1 MSEEIPIVN
10 YDLVDALYYFEYHGP
25 LRKRIAWTE
34 KDKGIRNLYKLIR
47 EIKFPRFKFFLPWI
61 RYVAVKNQL
70 ETPKKL
76 AKYVVNNPPKGKY
89 GELWVA
95 DFEKMIDILSEIKKY
110 YDKQVMTKEKSE
122 ALENLRNKI
131 IKKYSKEWPKLV
143 EEALQL
149 PGVSLKRKEPMIC
162 LLQPLDGRLS
172 HKLPLG
178 DIAFIEVSEAM
189 LEDEC
194 LFLHEVVKLL
204 SYTKPINAWVRQDR
218 RGIRGLAYELY
229 TENQTQYLV
238 GKIFKKRAK
247 SAAKAVEKLETIWIP
262 FYRPDSFFDDMELE
276 RIVSRAYDMLTNHE
290 FDAMYQLGE
299 LYTELNIILLT

>member
-1 MSEEIPIVN
+1 MSEEIPIIN
-10 YDLVDALYYFEYHGP
+10 FDLVDALYYFEYHGP

-61 RYVAVKNQL
+61 RYVAVRNQL
-70 ETPKKL
+70 DTPKKL

-110 YDKQVMTKEKSE
+110 YEKQVMTKEKRE

-131 IKKYSKEWPKLV
+131 IKKYSKEWQKLV
-143 EEALQL
+143 EEALKL

-204 SYTKPINAWVRQDR
+204 NYTKPINAWVRQDR

-262 FYRPDSFFDDMELE
+262 FYRPDSVFDDMELE

>member
-10 YDLVDALYYFEYHGP
+10 YNLVDALYYFEYHGP

-61 RYVAVKNQL
+61 RFVAVKNQL
-70 ETPKKL
+70 DTPKKL

-89 GELWVA
+89 GEMWVA

-110 YDKQVMTKEKSE
+110 YNKQVMTKEKSE
-122 ALENLRNKI
+122 TLENLRNKI
-131 IKKYSKEWPKLV
+131 IKKYSKEWSKLV

-172 HKLPLG
+172 HKLPFG

-204 SYTKPINAWVRQDR
+204 NYTKPIYAWVRQDR

-238 GKIFKKRAK
+238 GKIFRKKTK
-247 SAAKAVEKLETIWIP
+247 SATKVVDKLDTIWIP
-262 FYRPDSFFDDMELE
+262 FYRPDSIFDDMELE
-276 RIVSRAYDMLTNHE
+276 RIISRAYEMQTNHE

-299 LYTELNIILLT
+299 LYTELNIILLA